1 MGLLSRSKAS
11 NIHVWTAWK
20 TLWQCNSN
28 DEDSRYCLDPVLSQY
43 LCPQLWPHVNSLPCI
58 FLPISDSC
66 MQATTCY
73 AMLNYIA
80 YLQLAQ
86 TLEMR
91 PTSVVILFGSMAWN
105 IDICYLQIYEGLI
118 RSVIPGFYYP
128 WCSIKAHSPSLFWQ
142 REFALFMSMML
153 PACLNRF
160 SRMMASWVSDLE
172 W

>member
-20 TLWQCNSN
+20 TLWQSN
-28 DEDSRYCLDPVLSQY
+28 LNDGDSRYHLDPVLSQY
-43 LCPQLWPHVNSLPCI
+43 LCPQLWPHVNSPPCI
-58 FLPISDSC
+58 ILPILDSC
-66 MQATTCY
+66 MQPTNCY

-86 TLEMR
+86 TLEMW

-105 IDICYLQIYEGLI
+105 IDICYLRIYEGLI
-118 RSVIPGFYYP
+118 RSVILGFHYP
-128 WCSIKAHSPSLFWQ
+128 RCSIKAHSPSHFWW
-142 REFALFMSMML
+142 REFASFMSMML
-153 PACLNRF
+153 PACLNHF